1 MTETPVPWA
10 DNQAARLVLNRLR
23 ARRSATTVELQ
34 SELPLVHVARQVW
47 ELRHWYGH
55 AIRTRRLPN
64 GVALYILDSDAPV
77 GAASSGPGPQP
88 GAKGTVAAP
97 SRAPEF
103 GDINLIRAM
112 RRKGRRR

>member
-1 MTETPVPWA
+1 MTAETPVPWA

-23 ARRSATTVELQ
+23 ARGSATTVELQ

-64 GVALYILDSDAPV
+64 GVALYILDSDVPV
-77 GAASSGPGPQP
+77 GAGQVGGRDSSPTP
-88 GAKGTVAAP
+88 AP

-103 GDINLIRAM
+103 GDVNLIRAM
-112 RRKGRRR
+112 RPKGRRR

>member
-1 MTETPVPWA
+1 MPWA

-23 ARRSATTVELQ
+23 ARGSATTVELQ

-64 GVALYILDSDAPV
+64 GVALYILDTDAPV
-77 GAASSGPGPQP
+77 GAGTSG
-88 GAKGTVAAP
+88 GTAAPAP

-103 GDINLIRAM
+103 GDVNLIRAM
-112 RRKGRRR
+112 RPKGRRR